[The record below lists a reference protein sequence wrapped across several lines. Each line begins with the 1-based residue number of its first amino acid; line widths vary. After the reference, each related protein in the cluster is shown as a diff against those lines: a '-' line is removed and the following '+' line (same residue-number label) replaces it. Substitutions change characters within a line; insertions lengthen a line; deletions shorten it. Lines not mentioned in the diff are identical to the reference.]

1 MAGTKEDAQLI
12 VQLAQWGAMMD
23 LGNALAII
31 FDEQFD
37 PDTATTNDE
46 GVRDV
51 LYFTETVGTLVK
63 NDLLNRELT
72 LDWFAVAAIWDRVAP
87 AALRAREEYG
97 VAQLYEN
104 FEALAR
110 AQAG

>member
-23 LGNALAII
+23 LGSALAIV

-37 PDTATTNDE
+37 PETATTNDE

-51 LYFTETVGTLVK
+51 LYFTETLGTLVK

-72 LDWFAVAAIWDRVAP
+72 LDWFAVAALWERLAP
-87 AALRAREEYG
+87 AALRAREQYG
-97 VAQLYEN
+97 VPQIYEN
-104 FEALAR
+104 FEALAKVE
-110 AQAG
+110 AG

>member
-23 LGNALAII
+23 LGSALAIV

-37 PDTATTNDE
+37 PETATTNDE

-51 LYFTETVGTLVK
+51 LYFTETLGTLVK

-72 LDWFAVAAIWDRVAP
+72 LDWFAVAALWERLAP
-87 AALRAREEYG
+87 AALRAREQYG
-97 VAQLYEN
+97 VPQIYEN
-104 FEALAR
+104 FEALANVE
-110 AQAG
+110 AG

>member
-23 LGNALAII
+23 LGSALAIV

-37 PDTATTNDE
+37 PETATTNDE

-72 LDWFAVAAIWDRVAP
+72 LDWFAVAALWERIAP
-87 AALRAREEYG
+87 AALRAREQFG
-97 VAQLYEN
+97 VPQLYEN
-104 FEALAR
+104 FEALAKE
-110 AQAG
+110 QAG